1 MLSRL
6 ATGVGEAEAALKA
19 YEFSNYATTLYDLLW
34 RDFCDWY
41 LEGIKP
47 TVAADA
53 RQRAV
58 LLSAL
63 ETIVRLLHPIM
74 PFVTETIWEKLKDVP
89 REGLPDLPGVTL
101 GPARKG
107 GLLATAG
114 WPGIAASLR
123 DEQAEAAFER
133 VRALVT
139 VIRDVRAQNQVPPKR
154 RVTLHLPFGGGG
166 GGDLPADLAEL
177 VKVFAGVDT
186 IVQASQPGAG
196 AFQPP
201 ISGSVVFA
209 FESREFRLSNLRD
222 AVADGGGGNADAE
235 KARVG
240 KQIAD
245 KEKSEATLAGRL
257 ANPGYADKAPAPMVQ
272 QTKDQLAAVRKEL
285 EGLRAALAKLG

>member
-6 ATGVGEAEAALKA
+6 SAGVAEAESALKG

-41 LEGIKP
+41 LEGVKP
-47 TVAADA
+47 TIAGDA

-74 PFVTETIWEKLKDVP
+74 PFVTEAIWEKLKDVP
-89 REGLPDLPGVTL
+89 RAGLPALPGVTL
-101 GPARKG
+101 GPARKS

-114 WPGIAASLR
+114 WPAIAANLR
-123 DEQAEAAFER
+123 DERVEAAFDR
-133 VRALVT
+133 MRALVT
-139 VIRDVRAQNQVPPKR
+139 VVRDVRAQNQVPPKR
-154 RVTLHLPFGGGG
+154 RVTLHVPAGGE
-166 GGDLPADLAEL
+166 LPADIVEL
-177 VKVFAGVDT
+177 VKVFAGVDMIT
-186 IVQASQPGAG
+186 KDAAPGG
-196 AFQPP
+196 A
-201 ISGSVVFA
+201 VVVA
-209 FESREFRLSNLRD
+209 FESREYRLSNLRD
-222 AVADGGGGNADAE
+222 AVSDGGGANADAE
-235 KARVG
+235 KARLG

-257 ANPGYADKAPAPMVQ
+257 ANPGYADKAPAHMVQ